1 MAVNWDALLNIKA
14 NVHGKRDIQRLGRS
28 LQGVESNYKA
38 LGRTIKNLAVTYL
51 GFRTVQSSVQAAIR
65 RTESNRRLSLLAE
78 GYGEIAQA
86 QEAAAKS
93 AKTFGLSQTQANR
106 QFAQIYARLRPIGI
120 ELDQIVT
127 VFDGFNTAAKLG
139 GATATEASA
148 AFLQLSQG
156 LGTGILR
163 GEELNAVFEQTPLVV
178 VAIAKQMGVAVG
190 EIRNLAKEGKVTAD
204 IVIAALGSI
213 ATEGAGDLAKAL
225 GGPEQALIDF
235 RNEIENLQVLLVEDF
250 LPAVI
255 PLLQQ
260 ITELLGRI
268 GPALKALTALPQVA
282 LGTLNQGLR
291 QFQIP
296 DDEERA
302 RANIRAGEIPFG
314 VGASGASTSPVIKK
328 IFENFANEFGFGF
341 EALLEEARLLKD
353 YEKNVLGNYR
363 SELSVVLELM
373 NKHLPQ
379 VEAIDKSIAKAA
391 EAMKSDLVPAAKE
404 GSKAIGEI
412 EKGVRDG
419 MKAYY
424 ESIQDTAKNIKE
436 ATVNAFK
443 GMEDA
448 MVKMVMTGKFAF
460 KDLARSILADMARI
474 AIRAMIIKP
483 IMAGFGIGMNAKG
496 NVFDQGVH
504 VKEYAK
510 GGVIY
515 DKPTM
520 FAMGGSG
527 QLGILGE
534 AGPEAVL
541 PLRRGKGGRLGVEGG
556 GGTNIVVNVDASG
569 SSVEGDEQGSKML
582 GQMIG
587 AAIRSTLIQEQRPGG
602 LLAA

>member
-1 MAVNWDALLNIKA
+1 
-14 NVHGKRDIQRLGRS
+14 
-28 LQGVESNYKA
+28 
-38 LGRTIKNLAVTYL
+38 
-51 GFRTVQSSVQAAIR
+51 
-65 RTESNRRLSLLAE
+65 LAE

-120 ELDQIVT
+120 ELEQIVT

-178 VAIAKQMGVAVG
+178 VAIAKEMGVAVG

-260 ITELLGRI
+260 ITELLQRI
-268 GPALKALTALPQVA
+268 GPALKAFTALPLVA
-282 LGTLNQGLR
+282 LGTLNRGLR

-302 RANIRAGEIPFG
+302 RANIGVGEIPWG

-373 NKHLPQ
+373 NDHLPQ
-379 VEAIDKSIAKAA
+379 VEAIDKSIKKAA
-391 EAMKSDLVPAAKE
+391 EAMKNDLVPAAKE

-412 EKGVRDG
+412 EKSVRDG

-483 IMAGFGIGMNAKG
+483 IMAGFGIGFAKG
-496 NVFDQGVH
+496 GVFDQGVH

-556 GGTNIVVNVDASG
+556 GGTNIVVNVDAGG
-569 SSVEGDEQGSKML
+569 SAVEGDEQGSKML